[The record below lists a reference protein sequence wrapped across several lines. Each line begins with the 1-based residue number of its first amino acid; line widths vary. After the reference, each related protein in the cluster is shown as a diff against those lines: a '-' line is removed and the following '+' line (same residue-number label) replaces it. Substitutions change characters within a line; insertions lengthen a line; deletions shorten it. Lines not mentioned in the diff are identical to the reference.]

1 MAETHRVINDSDKQ
15 TPFPVRQRKHTVLK
29 WNLCIVYTRVA
40 LIRDR
45 EIDTNVRSIDA
56 CWVLTANSGPQR
68 ARFTDQP
75 KAIFVSLS
83 NALHGSTGQNI
94 KSPVCSVRFG
104 VWYAM
109 SSMCG
114 HDFLCRELCQVWVHL
129 VTEWSCFCDHDYFDK
144 LANWPT

>member
-56 CWVLTANSGPQR
+56 C
-68 ARFTDQP
+68 
-75 KAIFVSLS
+75 
-83 NALHGSTGQNI
+83 
-94 KSPVCSVRFG
+94 
-104 VWYAM
+104 
-109 SSMCG
+109 
-114 HDFLCRELCQVWVHL
+114 
-129 VTEWSCFCDHDYFDK
+129 
-144 LANWPT
+144 